1 MSDDIIIEKLEK
13 IFYECDKHLQ
23 RVQSSAQELE
33 SVMPLDAQSYTN
45 LNEEQVKVL
54 DQFLFRFSKLQD
66 AMGQK
71 LFKMILLYLGEEI
84 EGKPFI
90 DLLNLMEK
98 LRLLENAGIW
108 RELREDRNELAHN
121 YEDKPEEMS
130 LTINKLF
137 EKRLVLQNIYLHIKD
152 FYTRKMNV
160 SKK

>member
-33 SVMPLDAQSYTN
+33 SVMPLDAQRYTN

>member
-23 RVQSSAQELE
+23 RVQSSAKELE

-71 LFKMILLYLGEEI
+71 LFKVILLYLGEEI

-98 LRLLENAGIW
+98 LYLLENASIW